1 MSQLFGHHPWTVY
14 ELITGVDKGTIRL
27 PDIQRPFVWPNSK
40 VRDLVDSMYRGYP
53 VGELMF
59 WASRDDS
66 NTKVI
71 GEPTKTQDV
80 SMQVV
85 DGQQRLTSLYAVVKG
100 LPVWRED
107 YSQESIRLAF
117 NPLTERF
124 EVPTAIIKRQPEWIS
139 DIRTIFQDPIQARHD
154 YLDGLRTGGKH
165 TVDTATERH
174 VETALQQVA
183 KLREYPFQVVQ
194 IKEEVEREVVAD
206 IFVRTNSE
214 GVNLLSADFILTWMS
229 VFWEEGRA
237 ALETWARNSRF
248 TPAEV
253 TSILKE
259 PTSWTPHNPYLSFE
273 PGQVLRVAIAV
284 GLRRAKLQDAYN
296 VLRGRDPH
304 TRVIHPERRE
314 AELARLKAGQEKATR
329 PLHWDEFL
337 KVLERAGFRTREM
350 VSSGNTVLYT
360 YALWIIGRTDYHVPL
375 DALRE
380 VMARWF
386 FMAQITGRYTSSP
399 ETRMQEDLNRL
410 NGIPTTSQGFV
421 DVLNQQIAAAVP
433 DDWWRVTLI
442 DNLDTSSSGA
452 PAYVGYIA
460 ALNILDADVL
470 LSTSKVKDWINPT
483 RRSVKGIE
491 RHHLFPRDYLRTVIG
506 VQDTR
511 RINQV
516 ANYALVEWSDN
527 INVSNSPPHEYW
539 HQQVAAKSI
548 DATRR
553 ARQEAWH
560 ALPPDWTDLGYQE
573 FLQQR
578 RRLMATVIHEGFK
591 RLTDP
596 GYEPDLSRP
605 EDIPTRGAVELPTL
619 ENLVMNGVLPPG
631 TLLTPLDADRPTVAE
646 ITEDGLIQ
654 VGEHLCETVERAARE
669 DNADPSSAWDYWQAH
684 LEAEDQPVTLA
695 ELRERVLRSDSI
707 GTEPTGSSGDF
718 MSVSATLES
727 EVSSN

>member
-1 MSQLFGHHPWTVY
+1 MD
-14 ELITGVDKGTIRL
+14 ELILGIDRGTVRL
-27 PDIQRPFVWPNSK
+27 PDIQRPFVWPNAK

-59 WASRDDS
+59 WASNDDT
-66 NTKVI
+66 NTKII
-71 GEPTKTQDV
+71 GDNAKTQDV

-85 DGQQRLTSLYAVVKG
+85 DGQQRLTSLFAVIKG

-107 YSQESIRLAF
+107 YSRESIRLAF

-124 EVPTAIIKRQPEWIS
+124 DVPTAVIRRQAEWIA
-139 DIRTIFQDPIQARHD
+139 DIRTVFQDPIQARHD
-154 YLDGLRTGGKH
+154 YLDRLRVDGKH
-165 TVDTATERH
+165 PVDSAVERA
-174 VETALQQVA
+174 VEMALQRVA

-194 IKEEVEREVVAD
+194 IKEEVGREVVAD

-214 GVNLLSADFILTWMS
+214 GVSLAAADFILTWMS
-229 VFWEEGRA
+229 VFWEDGRD
-237 ALETWARNSRF
+237 ALEVWARNSRF
-248 TPAEV
+248 TPGEV
-253 TSILKE
+253 NTILGE
-259 PTSWTPHNPYLSFE
+259 SVTWTPHNPYIAFD

-314 AELARLKAGQEKATR
+314 AELSRLKQGQAHATR

-350 VSSGNTVLYT
+350 VSSSNTLLYT
-360 YALWIIGRTDYHVPL
+360 YALWIIGRVDFGVPV
-375 DALRE
+375 DELRE

-410 NGIPTTSQGFV
+410 DGAPPTPDQFIA
-421 DVLNQQIAAAVP
+421 VLNAQITSAVP

-452 PAYVGYIA
+452 PAYLGYLA

-470 LSTSKVKDWINPT
+470 LATSKVKDWINPS
-483 RRSVKGIE
+483 RRPVKGIE
-491 RHHLFPRDYLRTVIG
+491 RHHLFPKDYLRNVLD
-506 VQDTR
+506 VSDTR

-516 ANYALVEWSDN
+516 ANFALVEWSDN
-527 INVSNSPPHEYW
+527 INISNAAPVDYW
-539 HQQVAAKSI
+539 PEQVAKKAV
-548 DATRR
+548 DAARR
-553 ARQEAWH
+553 TRQEQWH
-560 ALPPDWTDLGYQE
+560 ALPANWTDLPYSE
-573 FLQQR
+573 FLAQR
-578 RRLMATVIHEGFK
+578 RVLMANVIHEGFK

-596 GYEPDLSRP
+596 SYEPDLSMP
-605 EDIPTRGAVELPTL
+605 ATPIGASAVELPTL
-619 ENLVMNGVLPPG
+619 EGLVLAGALPPG
-631 TLLTPLDADRPTVAE
+631 TLLTPTDPARPTVAE
-646 ITEDGLIQ
+646 VTEDGQIQ

-669 DNADPSSAWDYWQAH
+669 DNADPAFAWDYWQAH
-684 LEAEDQPVTLA
+684 LDDLDDPVTLA
-695 ELRERVLRSDSI
+695 ELRERAVTASD
-707 GTEPTGSSGDF
+707 
-718 MSVSATLES
+718 
-727 EVSSN
+727 